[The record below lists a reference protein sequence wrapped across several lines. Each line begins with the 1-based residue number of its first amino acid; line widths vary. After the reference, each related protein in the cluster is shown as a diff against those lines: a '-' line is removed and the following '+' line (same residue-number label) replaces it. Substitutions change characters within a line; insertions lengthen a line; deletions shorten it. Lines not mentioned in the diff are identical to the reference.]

1 MPNEARDIDCH
12 SALKQL
18 WDYLDFEL
26 TDERMAE
33 VRKHL
38 MVCKRCLPHAD
49 FARRFLDALQATRGD
64 TAMPDELRVTVLRHL
79 AESGYSLH

>member
-1 MPNEARDIDCH
+1 MLNEARDIDCH
-12 SALKQL
+12 SALKQM

-38 MVCKRCLPHAD
+38 VLCQHCLQHAD
-49 FARRFLDALQATRGD
+49 FARRFLDALQATRGG
-64 TAMPDELRVTVLRHL
+64 TEMPAELRVTVLRHL